1 MTNSYSHSQ
10 SRKNGQRPST
20 IVIDGPVA
28 AREGGGVGVSPTSN
42 SSPGRQRR
50 PSTIAIDG
58 PVAAREGGGVGVSL
72 TSNSSPGRQR
82 QPSTIAIDGP
92 VASGKSTLGDLLAR
106 RLGYLYFDTGVMYR
120 AVAWAALDRGL
131 DPEDDEAMT
140 RLAQSVRIDVIPP
153 TVDDGRQY
161 TVYADGVDVTW
172 AIRRPEVDLA
182 VSPVSANPGVR
193 AALTPQQRRI
203 ALAAGGVVMAGR
215 DIGTV
220 VLPDADLKIYLD
232 AAPEER
238 ARRRHLEILGRGQ
251 EADYEEVLAS
261 LRRRDAYDSGRE
273 AAPLRPAEDAV
284 VIDTTR
290 MGIEQVLDA
299 LMALIENW
307 SAEKETGE
315 EVTGR
320 CGEGEARRSN
330 KVLPVSLSPR
340 LSVSEGRKD
349 MSNWR
354 PILQPVLRFL
364 IWLLLRVETE
374 GMERMPRQGPLILMF
389 NHIHLIDPVVLV
401 AIVPRYAVAMG
412 KVEIMSWP
420 IIGPL
425 VYRYPTIP
433 VRRGELDMAA
443 VRQSLAVLQGSQAL
457 IIAPEGTRSR
467 TGRMQRAKHGMVF
480 LAQEIDP
487 WIQPVA
493 VTGTT
498 AFPAALKR
506 LRRVPVRYRFGRPFR
521 FRWPEGRPKRE
532 VMQQMTDEA
541 MYELARLLPPEM
553 RGVYSDLDA
562 ATTEWLRFE
571 E

>member
-10 SRKNGQRPST
+10 NGESRQW
-20 IVIDGPVA
+20 
-28 AREGGGVGVSPTSN
+28 
-42 SSPGRQRR
+42 

-58 PVAAREGGGVGVSL
+58 PVAAREGGGVGASP
-72 TSNSSPGRQR
+72 TSSSPGRR
-82 QPSTIAIDGP
+82 RPSTIAIDGP

-131 DPEDDEAMT
+131 DPEDDEAMA
-140 RLAQSVRIDVIPP
+140 RLAQSVRIDVTPP

-172 AIRRPEVDLA
+172 AIRSPEVDVA

-232 AAPEER
+232 ATPEER
-238 ARRRHLEILGRGQ
+238 ARRRYLEILARGQ

-290 MGIEQVLDA
+290 MSIEQVLDA
-299 LMALIENW
+299 VMVLIENW
-307 SAEKETGE
+307 SAEKKTGE
-315 EVTGR
+315 EGVTGR
-320 CGEGEARRSN
+320 HGEGETRSS

-340 LSVSEGRKD
+340 LSVSEGREN

-354 PILQPVLRFL
+354 PILQPVLRSL

-425 VYRYPTIP
+425 VHRYPTIP

-443 VRQSLAVLQGSQAL
+443 VRQSLAVLRAGHAL

-480 LAQEIDP
+480 LAQETDP

-532 VMQQMTDEA
+532 VLQQMTDEA

-553 RGVYSDLDA
+553 RGVYSDLEA

-571 E
+571 EP